1 MLANL
6 TFLIYLSCEILT
18 INLLL
23 SRFSEHTFKNLLFK
37 DNFMNKQKVAI
48 ITGAGRGIGAA
59 TARLF
64 ADKGYAVCINYKAN
78 ATTANTLAKSI
89 IAEGGRC
96 ITVQADVSCEED
108 VKRLFSTV
116 DKELG
121 ALCVLVNNAGILKK
135 QSRLED
141 MTAQRINAIFENN
154 VTSYFLCCRE
164 AVKRMSTRHGGLGGV
179 IVNVS
184 SGASRSGSPNEYID
198 YAASKGAI
206 DTLTKGLSL
215 EVADEGI
222 RVNCVRPGLIHTD
235 MHVDGGEPERI
246 ERLKTIIP
254 LKRGGQ
260 PIEVAEAIYW
270 LASEKSSFST
280 GNYLDI
286 TGGL

>member
-1 MLANL
+1 
-6 TFLIYLSCEILT
+6 
-18 INLLL
+18 
-23 SRFSEHTFKNLLFK
+23 
-37 DNFMNKQKVAI
+37 MNSKKVVI

-59 TARLF
+59 TAQLF
-64 ADKGYAVCINYKAN
+64 ASKGYAVCINYKSNFKSAN
-78 ATTANTLAKSI
+78 KLAEIITAQ
-89 IAEGGRC
+89 GGKC
-96 ITVQADVSCEED
+96 ITVQADVSCEDD
-108 VKRLFSTV
+108 VVRMFSTV
-116 DKELG
+116 DQELG
-121 ALCVLVNNAGILKK
+121 TLSILVNNAGILKK

-141 MTAQRINAIFENN
+141 MTADRINAILVNN

-164 AVKRMSTRHGGLGGV
+164 AVKRMSTQHGGFGGV

-206 DTLTKGLSL
+206 DTLTKGLSI
-215 EVADEGI
+215 EVAAEGI

-235 MHVDGGEPERI
+235 MHADGGEPERI
-246 ERLKTIIP
+246 ERLKSIIP

-260 PIEVAEAIYW
+260 PVEVAEAIYW

-280 GNYLDI
+280 GNYLDL